1 MSCGPNSRRRG
12 NPLIGGRSPVP
23 LSVDFD
29 MQGDVVAD
37 EVGAEEFTGAVCA
50 TAGGAVELQKPGE
63 VLAVVF
69 RGDTHGNWSGAAIQ
83 DRSGGTGEPLG
94 GRLSS
99 ACRIDSAPRVAV

>member
-1 MSCGPNSRRRG
+1 MK
-12 NPLIGGRSPVP
+12 
-23 LSVDFD
+23 
-29 MQGDVVAD
+29 VVVD
-37 EVGAEEFTGAVCA
+37 EVWAEEAEEFVGAVGA
-50 TAGGAVELQKPGE
+50 AVGGAVEFQDTGE

-69 RGDTHGNWSGAAIQ
+69 RGDTHGDCGGVAVQ